1 MSGKNLNM
9 VIELDY
15 SDEELT
21 ELISALNNAIV
32 ALDKIYGAAKF
43 GCGVP
48 AEFDPLFKNKSF
60 QEIDSFT
67 EHRLGLLKNLY
78 SKLIEYENLIF

>member
-1 MSGKNLNM
+1 MSGKSLNM
-9 VIELDY
+9 VIKLDY

-32 ALDKIYGAAKF
+32 ALNKIYGAARL
-43 GCGVP
+43 GCEIP
-48 AEFDPLFKNKSF
+48 AEFEFLFKNKSF
-60 QEIDSFT
+60 QEIDNFT
-67 EHRLGLLKNLY
+67 DCRLGLLKNLY

>member
-1 MSGKNLNM
+1 M

-67 EHRLGLLKNLY
+67 EHRLSLLKNLY
-78 SKLIEYENLIF
+78 NKLIEYENLIF